1 MSVAV
6 EVLQNILMGLRPLA
20 RLAQRYHSTGLNADS
35 DMVGLVFNL
44 YSRFV
49 SMSGKDILEIG
60 PGQTLEVLERAR
72 AAGARSCT
80 AIDVLDY
87 LSREQA
93 RAKQI
98 TYVLYNGRGMPIAT
112 ESVDLICSYT
122 ALEHVR
128 YPAMTVRESFRILRP
143 GGMLVSVI
151 DLGDHSFYG
160 KKKSYPDKVFHCLRY
175 PEWLWNLMKW
185 NRSSYVNRLRQSDWT
200 QLFAEAGFVMRA
212 YEATVSDHTVRLLP
226 KLRYLHKYQY
236 DDAVTCMLT
245 VCMEKPVLL
254 GVAAGDYVVIAPSEA
269 DETCR
274 AYLPITP
281 EV

>member
-1 MSVAV
+1 MFVMV
-6 EVLQNILMGLRPLA
+6 DILQNLLMGLRPFA
-20 RLAQRYHSTGLNADS
+20 RLAQRYHSTGLNADP
-35 DMVGLVFNL
+35 DMVSRVFNL

-49 SMSGKDILEIG
+49 SMRGKDILEIG
-60 PGQTLEVLERAR
+60 PGQTLEVLERAM

-98 TYVLYNGRGMPIAT
+98 VYVVYEGKEMPLAA

-122 ALEHVR
+122 ALEHAR
-128 YPAMTVRESFRILRP
+128 YPSVTVQECFRVLRP

-160 KKKSYPDKVFHCLRY
+160 KNKLYHDRVFDCLQH

-185 NRSSYVNRLRQSDWT
+185 NRSSYVNRLRQSEWVH
-200 QLFAEAGFVMRA
+200 LFAEAGFVARA
-212 YEATVSDHTVRLLP
+212 HEATVSEHTVHLFSQ
-226 KLRYLHKYQY
+226 LRYLHKYQY
-236 DDAVTCMLT
+236 NDAVTCALT

-254 GVAAGDYVVIAPSEA
+254 GASTGG
-269 DETCR
+269 
-274 AYLPITP
+274 
-281 EV
+281 

>member
-1 MSVAV
+1 MFIAV
-6 EVLQNILMGLRPLA
+6 DVLQNILMGLRPLA
-20 RLAQRYHSTGLNADS
+20 RLAQRYHSTGLNADP
-35 DMVGLVFNL
+35 DMVGRVFNL

-49 SMSGKDILEIG
+49 SISGKDILEIG

-93 RAKQI
+93 RVKQI
-98 TYVLYNGRGMPIAT
+98 TYVVYDGREMPLAT

-128 YPAMTVRESFRILRP
+128 YPSMTVQECFRILRP
-143 GGMLVSVI
+143 GGKLVSVI

-160 KKKSYPDKVFHCLRY
+160 KEKFYPDRVFHCLRY
-175 PEWLWNLMKW
+175 PEWLWNLMRW
-185 NRSSYVNRLRQSDWT
+185 NRSSYVNRLRQSDWIR
-200 QLFAEAGFVMRA
+200 LFAEAGFVVRA
-212 YEATVSDHTVRLLP
+212 HEATVSEHTVRLLSQ
-226 KLRYLHKYQY
+226 LRYLRKYQY
-236 DDAVTCMLT
+236 DDAVTCVLT

-254 GVAAGDYVVIAPSEA
+254 GASAGG
-269 DETCR
+269 
-274 AYLPITP
+274 
-281 EV
+281 